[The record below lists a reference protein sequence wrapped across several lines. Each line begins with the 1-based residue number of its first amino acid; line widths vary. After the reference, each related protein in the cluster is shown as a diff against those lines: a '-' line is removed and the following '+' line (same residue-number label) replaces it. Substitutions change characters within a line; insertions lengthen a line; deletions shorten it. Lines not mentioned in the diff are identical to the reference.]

1 MRLGRG
7 RAFRTVAAV
16 FLLQGCGAPAPTPPP
31 APTAGSPE
39 IARPGRYAPVLLD
52 VPDADG
58 RAWVDSTLATL
69 DVRAAAAQLVIQ
81 WMPGAYLSPTAEGFD
96 EPRRWVEE
104 EGIGGIY
111 LSIGSPHS
119 FAALANE
126 LQARARIPL
135 LVASDL
141 EDGGPGMRLSH
152 TYALPGLAPQGGGTD
167 FPPTMAVGATGSEA
181 LAFEY
186 GRVTGREARAVG
198 VHLNFAPVLDVNSN
212 PENPVIGTRAF
223 GGDPEMVARL
233 GTAFIRGLRA
243 GGALA
248 TAKHF
253 PGHGDTRTDSH
264 ETLPVVLGDR
274 SALDR
279 RELVP
284 FRAAVEA
291 GVDAV
296 MTAHVA
302 LPDVLGP
309 EAPPATLSPEVL
321 TDLLRR
327 DMAFDGLV
335 VTDALQM
342 AAVADRYGDGDAAV
356 RALEAGTDILL
367 MPGDVTVALDAIEDA
382 VARGRLTETRIRAST
397 HRVLTAKARV
407 GLHRERFVDLEAVDD
422 VVGSGSHLAMAD
434 SLARAGLVLLRD
446 PVGIFEGLPGDSLR
460 VLSITVAS
468 ERNLPA
474 GRTFDAA
481 LAEAGHAVTGLRVAA
496 DADAGEAE
504 ALRDRLAPA
513 DLVVLGLYLPTSA
526 GIERDVLSPALRAVL
541 RQAARTRPTLA
552 VLHGSPYVTATVPD
566 GTSVLM
572 AWGGWEVSQRAAAR
586 AVLGETPLAGRL
598 PVTLPTGEVL
608 GAGTT
613 VTVAERTLGPVRMPR
628 GEAALA
634 SLRRPTL
641 PPFAGEA
648 DPASVGMDPAGLV
661 HIDAL
666 LDSAVGAGAV
676 PGAALA
682 VGRHGRLVRLRGYGV
697 LDPADTVPA
706 TPTTLYDVASMTK
719 VVGTTSAIMMLVDE
733 GLLSLDDRVV
743 VHLPW
748 WSAGDPRKD
757 RVTVRQLLTHRAG
770 LPAFRRWFFE
780 IEGRDAYREA
790 IAAEPLESDPGTATV
805 YSDIGVM
812 TLELLV
818 REITGTPLDVFLQE
832 RLFGPLGMA
841 ETGFN
846 PEPARLPRT
855 APTEVDT
862 LWRGGLHVR
871 GVVHDENADAYG
883 GVSGHAGLFSSA
895 RELAAFAQVM
905 LDGGRALPCA
915 PAARGSPCLVSQEGP
930 TGEGIRLFEEA
941 TVEDFTRRQSSVSS
955 RALGWDTPD
964 GRSSAG
970 DFFTA
975 EAFGH
980 TGFTGTS
987 IWIDPELD
995 LFVIL
1000 LTNRVNP
1007 TRENGAHV
1015 PLRRA
1020 VHDLAAQAITDRT
1033 VRVREGAR

>member
-7 RAFRTVAAV
+7 RTFRTVAAA

-58 RAWVDSTLATL
+58 RGWVDSTLATL
-69 DVRAAAAQLVIQ
+69 DLRAAAAQLVIQ

-152 TYALPGLAPQGGGTD
+152 TYALPGLAPQGGGTA

-223 GGDPEMVARL
+223 GGDPETVARL

-264 ETLPVVLGDR
+264 ETLPVVQGDR
-274 SALDR
+274 NALAR

-291 GVDAV
+291 GVDAI

-309 EAPPATLSPEVL
+309 EAPPATLSPEIL

-356 RALEAGTDILL
+356 RAMEAGTDILL

-481 LAEAGHAVTGLRVAA
+481 LAEAGHAVTGFRVAA

-504 ALRDRLAPA
+504 ALRDRLAPRRPGGAGPVPAHLGRHRAGRPVAGAPGGAEAGGPHPSDAGGPARIAVRHGHGAGRDLGPHGLGRLGGEPAGGRPGRARRNARGRKASGDPAYRRGPGRGNDRDGGGA
-513 DLVVLGLYLPTSA
+513 DP
-526 GIERDVLSPALRAVL
+526 
-541 RQAARTRPTLA
+541 RTRPDA
-552 VLHGSPYVTATVPD
+552 P
-566 GTSVLM
+566 
-572 AWGGWEVSQRAAAR
+572 WGGRP
-586 AVLGETPLAGRL
+586 GFP
-598 PVTLPTGEVL
+598 
-608 GAGTT
+608 
-613 VTVAERTLGPVRMPR
+613 GP
-628 GEAALA
+628 
-634 SLRRPTL
+634 
-641 PPFAGEA
+641 A
-648 DPASVGMDPAGLV
+648 DP
-661 HIDAL
+661 
-666 LDSAVGAGAV
+666 
-676 PGAALA
+676 
-682 VGRHGRLVRLRGYGV
+682 
-697 LDPADTVPA
+697 
-706 TPTTLYDVASMTK
+706 
-719 VVGTTSAIMMLVDE
+719 
-733 GLLSLDDRVV
+733 
-743 VHLPW
+743 
-748 WSAGDPRKD
+748 
-757 RVTVRQLLTHRAG
+757 
-770 LPAFRRWFFE
+770 
-780 IEGRDAYREA
+780 
-790 IAAEPLESDPGTATV
+790 
-805 YSDIGVM
+805 
-812 TLELLV
+812 
-818 REITGTPLDVFLQE
+818 
-832 RLFGPLGMA
+832 
-841 ETGFN
+841 
-846 PEPARLPRT
+846 
-855 APTEVDT
+855 
-862 LWRGGLHVR
+862 
-871 GVVHDENADAYG
+871 
-883 GVSGHAGLFSSA
+883 
-895 RELAAFAQVM
+895 
-905 LDGGRALPCA
+905 
-915 PAARGSPCLVSQEGP
+915 
-930 TGEGIRLFEEA
+930 
-941 TVEDFTRRQSSVSS
+941 
-955 RALGWDTPD
+955 
-964 GRSSAG
+964 
-970 DFFTA
+970 
-975 EAFGH
+975 
-980 TGFTGTS
+980 
-987 IWIDPELD
+987 
-995 LFVIL
+995 
-1000 LTNRVNP
+1000 
-1007 TRENGAHV
+1007 
-1015 PLRRA
+1015 
-1020 VHDLAAQAITDRT
+1020 
-1033 VRVREGAR
+1033 